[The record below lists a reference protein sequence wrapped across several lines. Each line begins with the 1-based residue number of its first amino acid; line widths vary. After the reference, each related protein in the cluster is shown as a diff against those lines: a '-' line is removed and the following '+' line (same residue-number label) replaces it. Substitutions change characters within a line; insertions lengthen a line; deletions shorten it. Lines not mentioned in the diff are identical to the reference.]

1 MRMSYWLYVLCT
13 SALVSCGGGPER
25 DQAATNDTGGMMGHM
40 DSVAM
45 GGMGMGG
52 TQMMTQM
59 RAHMDSMS
67 RMSPQQMQAMI
78 ASHEAMMSQMMDRM
92 GAEMRGMNMSG
103 PPEWTALTDSVKQD
117 LAELPALKGQALT
130 DRMRAHT
137 QRVRRLMAA
146 HQQMMKGT

>member
-1 MRMSYWLYVLCT
+1 M
-13 SALVSCGGGPER
+13 SCGGGGGRNRP
-25 DQAATNDTGGMMGHM
+25 AISDTGGMM
-40 DSVAM
+40 
-45 GGMGMGG
+45 
-52 TQMMTQM
+52 
-59 RAHMDSMS
+59 AHMDSGGMAGMDMGGTRMMTEMRAHIDS
-67 RMSPQQMQAMI
+67 MMRMSPQQMQAMM

-92 GAEMRGMNMSG
+92 GSEMRGMNMPG

-130 DRMRAHT
+130 DRMRAHS